1 MNAFTARDTIASSGF
16 RDLKLVAKVKESAV
30 ITSFHFEPVNPRDWR
45 AFEPGQFLVFRIPVP
60 GSAAGERGY
69 VLRNY
74 SVSCSPASEGLYRI
88 SVKREAA
95 PAPGL
100 PGGISSCFL
109 QDQVDVGDVLQA
121 EGPRGDFVLDR
132 TSPRP
137 VVLLSGGVG
146 LTPMVSMLHALAT
159 IADRRA
165 TFIHACE
172 NGDVHALR
180 DEVAGLVA
188 TRPGL
193 IAHYCYR
200 SPSELDRTER
210 RFHSEGM
217 ISRDVLQRL
226 LPIDDYDFYLC
237 GPPPFMQA
245 IYGLLRGL
253 GVPKHRIAYEFFG
266 PATVLEPD
274 AVRAPPV
281 PVQPARIEATGE
293 ATTVEFRK
301 SGLKAVWDGSAASL
315 LDFAEDQ
322 GLTPEFSCR
331 VGICGT
337 CKSRLVSGEVAYFE
351 EPLDELRA
359 GEVLLCCSKPHG
371 SVVLDI

>member
-1 MNAFTARDTIASSGF
+1 MNAFTARDTIARSGF
-16 RDLKLVAKVKESAV
+16 RDLRVVAKVRESAI
-30 ITSFHFEPVNPRDWR
+30 ITSFHMEPVDPRDWR
-45 AFEPGQFLVFRIPVP
+45 DFEPGQFLVFKIPVP
-60 GSAAGERGY
+60 QAAGEKGY

-74 SVSCSPASEGLYRI
+74 SVSCSPASKGRYRI

-95 PAPGL
+95 AAPGL
-100 PGGISSCFL
+100 PDGISSCFL
-109 QDQVDVGDVLQA
+109 HDRIQVGDILQA
-121 EGPRGDFVLDR
+121 EGPRGDFVLDKA
-132 TSPRP
+132 SSRP

-146 LTPMVSMLHALAT
+146 LTPMVSMLHRLASMPCRC
-159 IADRRA
+159 AV
-165 TFIHACE
+165 FIHACE

-180 DEVAGLVA
+180 DEVTGLVA

-193 IAHYCYR
+193 TAHYCYR
-200 SPSELDRTER
+200 SPSERDKAEQH
-210 RFHSEGM
+210 FHSEGM
-217 ISRDVLQRL
+217 ISRAVLQRL

-245 IYGLLRGL
+245 IYAMLREL

-274 AVRAPPV
+274 AVPIPAVVAQTAGIAP
-281 PVQPARIEATGE
+281 AGE

-301 SGLKAVWDGSAASL
+301 SGLKAIWNGSAASL

-322 GLTPEFSCR
+322 GLEPEFSCR
-331 VGICGT
+331 SGICGT
-337 CKSRLVSGEVAYFE
+337 CKSRLVSGDVAYFE
-351 EPLDELRA
+351 EPLDELGA
-359 GEVLLCCSKPHG
+359 GEVLLCCSRPCG

>member
-1 MNAFTARDTIASSGF
+1 MNAFTARDTIARSGF
-16 RDLKLVAKVKESAV
+16 RDLRVVAKVRESAI
-30 ITSFHFEPVNPRDWR
+30 ITSFHMEPVNPLDWR
-45 AFEPGQFLVFRIPVP
+45 DFEPGQFLVFKIPVP
-60 GSAAGERGY
+60 QAAGEKGY

-74 SVSCSPASEGLYRI
+74 SVSCSPASKGRYRI

-95 PAPGL
+95 SAPGL
-100 PGGISSCFL
+100 PDGISSCL
-109 QDQVDVGDVLQA
+109 LHDRIDVGDVLQA
-121 EGPRGDFVLDR
+121 DGPRGDFVLDKA
-132 TSPRP
+132 SSRP

-146 LTPMVSMLHALAT
+146 LTPMVSMLHALASMP
-159 IADRRA
+159 DRRA
-165 TFIHACE
+165 VFVHACE

-180 DEVAGLVA
+180 DEVSGLVA

-193 IAHYCYR
+193 TAHYCYR
-200 SPSELDRTER
+200 SPSERDKAKQ

-226 LPIDDYDFYLC
+226 LPIDDYEFYLC

-245 IYGLLRGL
+245 IYAMLRAL

-274 AVRAPPV
+274 AFRTSTVVAP
-281 PVQPARIEATGE
+281 PARIAPTGE

-301 SGLKAVWDGSAASL
+301 SGLKAIWDGSAASL
-315 LDFAEDQ
+315 LDFAEDH
-322 GLTPEFSCR
+322 GLEPEFSCR
-331 VGICGT
+331 SGICGT
-337 CKSRLVSGEVAYFE
+337 CKSRLVSGDVAYFE
-351 EPLDELRA
+351 EPLDELGA
-359 GEVLLCCSKPHG
+359 GEVLLCCSRPSG

>member
-1 MNAFTARDTIASSGF
+1 MNAFTARDTIARSGF
-16 RDLKLVAKVKESAV
+16 RDLKVVAKVRESAI
-30 ITSFHFEPVNPRDWR
+30 ITSFHIEPVNPEDWR
-45 AFEPGQFLVFRIPVP
+45 DFEPGQFLVFKIPMP
-60 GSAAGERGY
+60 QGAGEKAY

-74 SVSCSPASEGLYRI
+74 SVSCSPAAKGRYRI

-100 PGGISSCFL
+100 PDGASSCFL
-109 QDQVDVGDVLQA
+109 HDRIDVGDVLQA
-121 EGPRGDFVLDR
+121 EGPRGDFVLDKA
-132 TSPRP
+132 SSRP

-146 LTPMVSMLHALAT
+146 LTPMVSMLHALA
-159 IADRRA
+159 AMPDRRA
-165 TFIHACE
+165 VFIHACE

-193 IAHYCYR
+193 RAHYCYR
-200 SPSELDRTER
+200 FPSERDRAR
-210 RFHSEGM
+210 GHFHSEGM
-217 ISRDVLQRL
+217 ISKDVLQRL

-237 GPPPFMQA
+237 GPPPFMRA
-245 IYGLLRGL
+245 VYVMLRGL
-253 GVPKHRIAYEFFG
+253 GVPKPRIAYEFFG

-274 AVRAPPV
+274 AARAPPALA
-281 PVQPARIEATGE
+281 QQARIEPAGE
-293 ATTVEFRK
+293 VATVEFRK
-301 SGLKAVWDGSAASL
+301 SGLTAVWDGKVASL

-322 GLTPEFSCR
+322 GLAPEFSCR
-331 VGICGT
+331 SGICGT

-351 EPLDELRA
+351 EPLDELGA
-359 GEVLLCCSKPHG
+359 GEVLLCCSRPSG